1 MKEAET
7 EKEKKKKK
15 GKGKKKYPSSPPFSF
30 LGSKLLP
37 LYTIYVLLKLTNIGY
52 LLRQKDIESFF
63 AALTG

>member
-1 MKEAET
+1 MKEAEI
-7 EKEKKKKK
+7 EKEKKK
-15 GKGKKKYPSSPPFSF
+15 GKGKKNYPSSPLFFSF
-30 LGSKLLP
+30 LGSNLLP